1 MLSLPGMA
9 FRLRLTTLLALL
21 VLAAATALVPAFGLG
36 PEGGDL
42 DVFSGYAAKIVHGAV
57 PYRDL
62 HLEYPPGALAAIVP
76 PALGAPR
83 EHTYAVRF
91 EWGMLALLAL
101 TISLL
106 ARRPRAAF
114 VVALAPLLLGP
125 LVLKRFDALPALLTV
140 VALLLALRRRHAWA
154 GAALGLGTAV
164 RLYPVLLLPL
174 VVIGAG
180 RKAGARAVAAF
191 AVACGAVFVPFLVL
205 APHGVISS
213 IHDQVGR
220 HLQIETPLAS
230 LALLAHSF
238 GVLNVGV
245 VSEAHTY
252 GLGGTS
258 GLLLAVLTTIAFL
271 VSLGLIWFNAP
282 RLVRSHQGLVLAWAA
297 TLCAAVVFGRV
308 LSPQYLVWL
317 LPVVPLDSWRATW
330 LLVASLVLTNIW
342 YPVHY
347 LAVVVHADRG
357 GIELLVARNIV
368 LTILLA
374 TLLAAVGRPQRR
386 RSRRA
391 TGGP

>member
-9 FRLRLTTLLALL
+9 LRLRLITLLALL

-76 PALGAPR
+76 PALGSPR

-91 EWGMLALLAL
+91 EWGMLALLAV

-114 VVALAPLLLGP
+114 AVALAPLLLGP

-164 RLYPVLLLPL
+164 KLYPVLLLPL

-213 IHDQVGR
+213 IRDQVGR

-258 GLLLAVLTTIAFL
+258 GLLLAVLTTIALL

-297 TLCAAVVFGRV
+297 TLCAVVVFGRV

-317 LPVVPLDSWRATW
+317 LPVVPLVSWRATW

-391 TGGP
+391 LG